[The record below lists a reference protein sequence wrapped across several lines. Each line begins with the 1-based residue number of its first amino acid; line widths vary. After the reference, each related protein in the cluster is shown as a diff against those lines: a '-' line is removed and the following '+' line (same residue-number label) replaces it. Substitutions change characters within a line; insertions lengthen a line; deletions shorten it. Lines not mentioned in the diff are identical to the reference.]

1 MNSLTKKLRLTSA
14 GVVLASLCAGGQIAS
29 AASSSPAVASAAPA
43 PDAFTFRLGGF
54 AVSNIKTELALSTSN
69 GQVGD
74 KIEFA
79 KNLGGD
85 DSLNVFRFDGDWRFA
100 AKHKLQL
107 TYYDINMDAS
117 KIITGAIKWGDVIYP
132 VNTTINSKFQ
142 TTIYKLNY
150 AYTFYRN
157 QTHEINGQIGAHIT
171 SIEAGLSSTNVPKR
185 EGVSVTAPLPV
196 IGLEWN
202 AKLSDQFS
210 TKVSYQY
217 FGVSLEDDK
226 YSGNLSDFLAV
237 VDYRFHRNWTVG
249 GGYNRYVIKA
259 AVKGDRPVKLD
270 LKHQYNGLIL
280 YVGVNF

>member
-1 MNSLTKKLRLTSA
+1 MN
-14 GVVLASLCAGGQIAS
+14 ASSRKFLLAS
-29 AASSSPAVASAAPA
+29 AAFVLATLSVSVSLAAAAAAPTSAPAASA

-54 AVSNIKTELALSTSN
+54 AVSNIKTELSLSNSS

-85 DSLNVFRFDGDWRFA
+85 DSLNVFRFDGEWRFA
-100 AKHKLQL
+100 AKHKVQL
-107 TYYDINMDAS
+107 SYYDIAMDAS
-117 KIITGAIKWGDVIYP
+117 KVITAAIKWGDVIYP
-132 VNTTINSKFQ
+132 VNTTINSNFQ
-142 TTIYKLNY
+142 TTVYKLNY

-185 EGVSVTAPLPV
+185 EGVEVTAPLPV

-202 AKLSDQFS
+202 AKLSDRFS
-210 TKVSYQY
+210 TQVSYQY

-226 YSGNLSDFLAV
+226 YSGSLSDFLAV
-237 VDYRFHRNWTVG
+237 VNYQFHRNWSVG
-249 GGYNRYVIKA
+249 GGYNRYVIDA
-259 AVKGDRPVKLD
+259 AVKGNRPVKLD
-270 LKHQYNGLIL
+270 IRHQYNGFIL
-280 YVGVNF
+280 FLGASF